1 MSTSNLR
8 PPPGAAG
15 TPEGGFSPLSPISP
29 ISPRIGHFR
38 SYERRTVRLAIEI
51 FSPRSEGSQPAVI
64 VNLSLAGAALEARG
78 LVRGDR
84 LTLAISTPTTWDP
97 LIVESVVAWT
107 GVSVR
112 TSPGLP
118 VTRVARGH
126 EASESD
132 DNPLASVD
140 SVEGV
145 VLGGVGFDYA
155 SASTVLAMFE
165 MLATIGYE

>member
-1 MSTSNLR
+1 M
-8 PPPGAAG
+8 
-15 TPEGGFSPLSPISP
+15 
-29 ISPRIGHFR
+29 
-38 SYERRTVRLAIEI
+38 
-51 FSPRSEGSQPAVI
+51 
-64 VNLSLAGAALEARG
+64 AGAALEARG